1 VTLAPGRRSS
11 PAHLELPRS
20 VDVPHPRQALLHH
33 NRFWAARVLRRRWDL
48 TVRGA
53 EHVTPAGPVVMVA
66 NHTGVLDGPLM
77 AIMSPRP
84 VHVLTKR
91 EMYDGRL
98 GGFLMASG
106 QIPVHREGPD
116 PAAVKTALRVL
127 RDGGVVGVFPEGT
140 RGAGEVEQVKPGAAY
155 LAMATG
161 APVVPL
167 VLLGTRLQGGS
178 TNSLPPPGSPIVMTF
193 GPALEV
199 AHRPWPR
206 RQPDTHALSQQIRET
221 LRHTLAE
228 ARRATGMTLP
238 GPIPGN
244 DKEIL

>member
-1 VTLAPGRRSS
+1 VTVAPGQRCS
-11 PAHLELPRS
+11 PVHQELPRS
-20 VDVPHPRQALLHH
+20 ADVPHPRQAVLHR
-33 NRFWAARVLRRRWDL
+33 NRFWAARVLHRRWQL

-53 EHVTPAGPVVMVA
+53 EHVPPHGPVVMVA

-77 AIMSPRP
+77 AIVSPRP

-116 PAAVKTALRVL
+116 PAAVRSALRVL

-140 RGAGEVEQVKPGAAY
+140 RGAGEVESVKPGAAY

-161 APVVPL
+161 ASVVPL
-167 VLLGTRLQGGS
+167 VFLGTRLPGGS
-178 TNSLPPPGSPIVMTF
+178 TNSMPPPRSPIVMTF
-193 GPALEV
+193 GAPLEV

-206 RQPDTHALSQQIRET
+206 RQPETHALSKQIREA
-221 LRHTLAE
+221 LLDTLAE